1 MYLSVSS
8 SILNIIISEMNFF
21 KITQKKEQ
29 GFDALLLGEK
39 IWEIIRKWL
48 N

>member
-1 MYLSVSS
+1 MFLQDKAK
-8 SILNIIISEMNFF
+8 N
-21 KITQKKEQ
+21 KEQ
-29 GFDALLLGEK
+29 RFDALLLGEK